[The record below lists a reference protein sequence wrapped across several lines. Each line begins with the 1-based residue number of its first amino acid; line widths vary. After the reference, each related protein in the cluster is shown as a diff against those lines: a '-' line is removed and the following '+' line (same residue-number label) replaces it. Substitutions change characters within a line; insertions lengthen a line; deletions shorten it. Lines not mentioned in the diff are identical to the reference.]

1 MVPCLPDRR
10 PDRSCRFPRTS
21 IPADPEVPPIP
32 VGCGCLFLPIHG
44 GVSAR
49 PRPLRRKPRGPGVLE
64 APRAADGR
72 AHRLLWDLGWSPGPS
87 CPCSQNL
94 ARFLPSGLHAA
105 NMPSPTSRQR
115 SRGRRP
121 LRAAAAARPAFR
133 VGPSRQPGT
142 RACCRR
148 CQTGRWPHL
157 SRRGEG
163 RVRRQSCVRVQRT
176 SARHADET
184 RTRRASGS
192 ASSILTEKMA
202 AGPAFCLFF
211 PRRLTPAALRRTP
224 KDRQNGGADLASGT
238 EHDAAQSTS
247 QAAIS
252 RNGEKAPHQQRRRT
266 SRYQQCNL
274 HRSDLAVLPSRPSWP
289 RTPR

>member
-1 MVPCLPDRR
+1 MGEPIGC
-10 PDRSCRFPRTS
+10 CGTS
-21 IPADPEVPPIP
+21 DGPPVPPALAP
-32 VGCGCLFLPIHG
+32 KTWRDSSPRGCTLPICH
-44 GVSAR
+44 R
-49 PRPLRRKPRGPGVLE
+49 PHP
-64 APRAADGR
+64 A
-72 AHRLLWDLGWSPGPS
+72 S
-87 CPCSQNL
+87 
-94 ARFLPSGLHAA
+94 
-105 NMPSPTSRQR
+105 
-115 SRGRRP
+115 
-121 LRAAAAARPAFR
+121 AAAVGDPSALLQPLDPFR

-163 RVRRQSCVRVQRT
+163 RVRRQSCVGVQRT

-202 AGPAFCLFF
+202 AGPAFGLFF